1 MIENPKYEI
10 NPDVAPVITL
20 SFIDSNDRQLYF
32 TKIQITNGAIKH
44 IKKIND
50 IIPTAGMRVI
60 KPSIAPKNALKIE
73 ICLNN
78 T

>member
-1 MIENPKYEI
+1 MMENPKYET
-10 NPDVAPVITL
+10 NPEVAPVITL
-20 SFIDSNDRQLYF
+20 SFIDSKDKQLYF
-32 TKIQITNGAIKH
+32 TKIQITSGAIKH

-50 IIPTAGMRVI
+50 TTPTTGISVI
-60 KPSIAPKNALKIE
+60 KPSTAPKNALKIE